1 VSRSLSATTAAGALA
16 LVALAAPIAALALR
30 AESSVQPATV
40 LVSRADGAGRGGDAN
55 SLTPSISADG
65 RYVAFAS
72 RARNL
77 DPAARSGNL
86 QVYVRDL
93 VAGKTTLAS
102 RADGAEGPVADGF
115 SAEPS
120 ISADGRYVAFRSNAE
135 NLSAEGVAFNDVF
148 VRDLVAATTELASR
162 APGGAAADGDSGAPS
177 LSADGRHVAFESQAD
192 NLSGD
197 DADGNSTD
205 VFVRDLDT
213 GVTELVSR
221 VDGPGGTGGDDLSF
235 EPSISADGR
244 YVAFESRAQ
253 LSADDVDDPSF
264 PDDVFVRDRVAGG
277 TILVSRAS
285 GVDGAPSEVESA
297 EPAISADGRHVAFRS
312 EGKLAGR
319 QEGFEPDV
327 FVRDLDT
334 ATTELVTV
342 GEGPTAGRPFRYPA
356 ISADGRYVAFQ
367 SGGNGIT
374 DVDVRGRIDVFVR
387 DMRQGVT
394 VLASRASGS
403 SGVPADGPSFNA
415 SISADGSY
423 VAFDSRATNLSG
435 ADGEGISDVFRR
447 RPVYRKERP
456 LPKCAGRT
464 VTITG
469 TARRDTIKGTKR
481 SDVILALGG
490 ADRIRGLTGGDTIC
504 AGAGTDRVDAG
515 PEGGHGGRDL
525 VLGGP
530 GPDRLTLGPELGT
543 LRGQGGND
551 LLIGS
556 RGGDTLQGGRGNDI
570 LRGGPNPH
578 FNNDFLFGGPGND
591 LLIGGP
597 GPDQASGGPGR
608 DRIVP
613 PSDQV

>member
-1 VSRSLSATTAAGALA
+1 MALA
-16 LVALAAPIAALALR
+16 TLAAPIAAPALR
-30 AESSVQPATV
+30 AESSAQPATA

-77 DPAARSGNL
+77 DPAARSGGL

-93 VAGKTTLAS
+93 VAGRTTLVS
-102 RADGAEGPVADGF
+102 RAGGVEGPVADGH

-135 NLSAEGVAFNDVF
+135 NLSPEDVAYNDVF
-148 VRDLVAATTELASR
+148 VRDLFTATTELASR
-162 APGGAAADGDSGAPS
+162 GAGPASAAADGESGAPS
-177 LSADGRHVAFESQAD
+177 ISADGRHVAFESQAD
-192 NLSGD
+192 NLS
-197 DADGNSTD
+197 DADVDGKTYD
-205 VFVRDLDT
+205 VFVRDLDA
-213 GVTELVSR
+213 GLTELVSR
-221 VDGPGGTGGDDLSF
+221 ADGPAGTGGDDLSF
-235 EPSISADGR
+235 DPSISADGR
-244 YVAFESRAQ
+244 YVAFESRAR
-253 LSADDVDDPSF
+253 LSPDDVDDPSF
-264 PDDVFVRDRVAGG
+264 PDDVFVRDRAAGA
-277 TILVSRAS
+277 TILVSRAG
-285 GVDGAPSEVESA
+285 GVEGAPSEVESA

-312 EGKLAGR
+312 NAKLAGSQR
-319 QEGFEPDV
+319 GFDPDV
-327 FVRDLDT
+327 FVRDLDA

-342 GEGPTAGRPFRYPA
+342 GEERLTGRPFRYPS
-356 ISADGRYVAFQ
+356 ISADGRFVAFQ
-367 SGGNGIT
+367 SAGNGIT
-374 DVDVRGRIDVFVR
+374 DVDVRNRTDVFVR
-387 DMRQGVT
+387 DMQRRVT
-394 VLASRASGS
+394 VLASRASGA

-435 ADGEGISDVFRR
+435 ADGDGVSDVFRR
-447 RPVYRKERP
+447 RPVYRREPP

-469 TARRDTIKGTKR
+469 TARRDTIRGTKR

-490 ADRIRGLTGGDTIC
+490 ADRILGLSGGDTIC
-504 AGAGTDRVDAG
+504 AGAGADRVDAG
-515 PEGGHGGRDL
+515 PDGGHGGRDL
-525 VLGGP
+525 VHGGP
-530 GPDRLTLGPELGT
+530 GSDRLTLGPELGT
-543 LRGQGGND
+543 LRGQGGD
-551 LLIGS
+551 DVLIGS
-556 RGGDTLQGGRGNDI
+556 RGGDTLQGGRGNDV

-578 FNNDFLFGGPGND
+578 FNDDFLFGGPGSD